1 MEQIA
6 GIAARQKS
14 EVRKQLAIIE
24 IRNISKSFPGVKALS
39 DVSLSIEEGEVHAI
53 VGENGAGKST
63 LMKILGGMYQAD
75 SGEIFIR
82 GEKQEIHSIQDA
94 MKAGVSVIYQELNLM
109 PELTVAENIFASG
122 LPVHGVVL
130 DIRTMNARAQELIDS
145 MNLSLKPTDMVG
157 MLSVSQQQM
166 VEIAKAISHESDIII
181 MDEPTGALNN
191 QEVDVLYAL
200 IRRLKENG
208 KTILYIS
215 HRLKEIFDLTDRV
228 SILRDGQYVATKRT
242 EELTHNDLVKL
253 MVGREVDQYYKSSG
267 HALGETVLE
276 VKNLTRAGMFEDVSF
291 SVRSGELLGV
301 AGLMGCGREEIVK
314 AIYGLI
320 RPDGGTVTLGGRQLQ
335 MKGPL
340 QAIRDGIGFVTEDRK
355 SAGIFALMTVR
366 ENLTM
371 NILRSI
377 SRFGLISDAKE
388 QELLENYKKR
398 MNMKFSSP
406 AQRIVN
412 LSGGNQQKFLLAR
425 ALASDCKVLIML
437 EPTRGIDV
445 GAKAEIYEL
454 LEELAKS
461 GLAIIVVS
469 SELPEIISICHR
481 TLVVFQGRITG
492 NLSKTEMDEVTIM
505 ECATG
510 TSERLDGDSI

>member
-1 MEQIA
+1 
-6 GIAARQKS
+6 
-14 EVRKQLAIIE
+14 
-24 IRNISKSFPGVKALS
+24 
-39 DVSLSIEEGEVHAI
+39 
-53 VGENGAGKST
+53 
-63 LMKILGGMYQAD
+63 
-75 SGEIFIR
+75 
-82 GEKQEIHSIQDA
+82 
-94 MKAGVSVIYQELNLM
+94 M

-200 IRRLKENG
+200 IRRLKESG

-253 MVGREVDQYYKSSG
+253 MVGREVD
-267 HALGETVLE
+267 HRRMLE

>member
-1 MEQIA
+1 M
-6 GIAARQKS
+6 
-14 EVRKQLAIIE
+14 
-24 IRNISKSFPGVKALS
+24 
-39 DVSLSIEEGEVHAI
+39 
-53 VGENGAGKST
+53 
-63 LMKILGGMYQAD
+63 
-75 SGEIFIR
+75 
-82 GEKQEIHSIQDA
+82 
-94 MKAGVSVIYQELNLM
+94 
-109 PELTVAENIFASG
+109 
-122 LPVHGVVL
+122 HGVVL

-267 HALGETVLE
+267 HELGETVLE
-276 VKNLTRAGMFEDVSF
+276 VKNLTPRPGMFEDVSF

-437 EPTRGIDV
+437 EPDAAASTSA
-445 GAKAEIYEL
+445 AKAWR
-454 LEELAKS
+454 S
-461 GLAIIVVS
+461 TSCSRS
-469 SELPEIISICHR
+469 SRSRDWRSSWSPPSFR
-481 TLVVFQGRITG
+481 R
-492 NLSKTEMDEVTIM
+492 SSAS
-505 ECATG
+505 ATARWSSSRAGSPATSQRRRWTRSRSWSARPG

>member
-130 DIRTMNARAQELIDS
+130 DIRTMNARAQELI
-145 MNLSLKPTDMVG
+145 KPTDMVG

-267 HALGETVLE
+267 HEL
-276 VKNLTRAGMFEDVSF
+276 
-291 SVRSGELLGV
+291 GELLGV